1 MLRGMRDRTLLGPG
15 LIGVLGCVAQ
25 LVVASGL
32 QAQHAV
38 PAAPATS
45 TPSAASTP
53 APASATTA
61 AEPAPATAP
70 SGGATVYLKNGGLVR
85 GELIELQPGSL
96 ARVKLADGKV
106 RDIPWAEIDRV
117 DDPSLPPAPPPDSAP
132 APTLPA
138 PGAPGAGLSPQLAAG
153 ASATANDDEL
163 KRLRAE
169 RDDIDNTGPVVMM
182 IFGGG
187 AFVVFGIPG
196 IALLAIGEA
205 CDNNNSLENGD
216 CVNVRGAGAVLAV
229 IGVAGGAVAVW
240 GLIKLGHNR
249 DRRNQLDERIVEL
262 KGNQAGLSLGL
273 LPRRDGAA
281 LGLTLRL

>member
-1 MLRGMRDRTLLGPG
+1 MGPG
-15 LIGVLGCVAQ
+15 LIGVLGCLAQ
-25 LVVASGL
+25 LAVVSGAHA
-32 QAQHAV
+32 QAHAQAAAPV
-38 PAAPATS
+38 APVAAPAT
-45 TPSAASTP
+45 AAATEAAAP
-53 APASATTA
+53 AP
-61 AEPAPATAP
+61 AP

-85 GELIELQPGSL
+85 GELIELQPGSV

-117 DDPSLPPAPPPDSAP
+117 DDPSLPPAPPPDGAP

-138 PGAPGAGLSPQLAAG
+138 PVAPGAALSPQLAAG
-153 ASATANDDEL
+153 STATNNADEL

-169 RDDIDNTGPVVMM
+169 RDEIDNTGPAVMM
-182 IFGGG
+182 ILGGG

-196 IALLAIGEA
+196 IALLAVGEA
-205 CDNNNSLENGD
+205 CDNSSSGVENGN

-240 GLIKLGHNR
+240 GLIKVGHNR
-249 DRRNQLDERIVEL
+249 DRRNQLDERILEL

>member
-1 MLRGMRDRTLLGPG
+1 
-15 LIGVLGCVAQ
+15 LIGVLGCVVQLALATGAHAQ
-25 LVVASGL
+25 AG
-32 QAQHAV
+32 AHPA
-38 PAAPATS
+38 PTAAPAAAPAT
-45 TPSAASTP
+45 
-53 APASATTA
+53 TTA
-61 AEPAPATAP
+61 APAAAA

-85 GELIELQPGSL
+85 GELIELQPGSV

-169 RDDIDNTGPVVMM
+169 RDDIDNTGPAVMM
-182 IFGGG
+182 ILGGG

-205 CDNNNSLENGD
+205 CDNNTTGLENGN

-249 DRRNQLDERIVEL
+249 DRRNQLDERILEL
-262 KGNQAGLSLGL
+262 KGNQAGLSLDL